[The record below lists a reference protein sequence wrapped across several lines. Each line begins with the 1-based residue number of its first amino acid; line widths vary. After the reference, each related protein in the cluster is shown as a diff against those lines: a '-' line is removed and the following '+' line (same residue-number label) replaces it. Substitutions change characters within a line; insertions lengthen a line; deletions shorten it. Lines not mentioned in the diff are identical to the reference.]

1 MRIVVIGTSG
11 SGKTT
16 LAKQLANRF
25 NRPHVEFDALRH
37 GPNWVETPDDTFREL
52 LADAL
57 SGESW
62 VADGNYSIAR
72 DVVWPRATT
81 LLWLDYPFGLI
92 IWRLLYRTLRRSI
105 LREELWNGNR
115 EKLWWHFVTK
125 DSLFLWAFQTHWR
138 RRKTFLDAFIQPE
151 HSHLKVLRMRSPG
164 ATKKWLKE
172 ATAYRAHSSS

>member
-25 NRPHVEFDALRH
+25 NLPHVEFDALRH

-72 DVVWPRATT
+72 EVVWPRATT

-92 IWRLLYRTLRRSI
+92 IWRLLFRTLRRSI
-105 LREELWNGNR
+105 LREE
-115 EKLWWHFVTK
+115 LWWHFVTK

-138 RRKTFLDAFIQPE
+138 RRKTFLDAFIEPE

-172 ATAYRAHSSS
+172 VTAYQVQGSN